1 MAQFYFLFLFFVV
14 LKITPWFMQFDTLH
28 RISSN
33 LLIDFFTELNYLTLE
48 WEEREKLRVQ
58 FTKPKWNE
66 GNTVKM

>member
-14 LKITPWFMQFDTLH
+14 LKITLWFMQFDMLH

>member
-14 LKITPWFMQFDTLH
+14 LKITLWFMQFDTLH

>member
-14 LKITPWFMQFDTLH
+14 LKITLWFMQFDTLH
-28 RISSN
+28 RISSH

-48 WEEREKLRVQ
+48 WGEREKLRVQ